1 MSIISEAIRTVR
13 PDLSAS
19 THFPPADTRGL
30 APSQLAY
37 LEGSTIQE
45 TLTPEAVLAAGRW
58 ERDLEALDQVLPLG
72 LIAER
77 EREQRVHAERMTRR
91 VSWIVAGLIGATL
104 LGICVGALGTR
115 DVVHAEMRPAAP
127 VSQTAATQ
135 AYAELISQQA
145 PPVVDAAAA
154 APTATEAGAASA
166 PAPTATAG
174 AVVVATAAPAPPPMV
189 AARTYAALA
198 PVRKGEAG
206 SFAPQPS
213 VGGYAEQPLVA
224 PDEVLVDGLSYA
236 HGDAGVSEELEI
248 ESPDAGDGEV
258 LFEAAPVPAA
268 GSRGKSSRK
277 SGGSIETANVDSGSD
292 DDGALR
298 VEGIFWDKE
307 RPLALIADKIV
318 EVGAKVKGCEVV
330 SIEPGAVTL
339 REHGALKVLRP

>member
-19 THFPPADTRGL
+19 TQFPPADTRGL

-77 EREQRVHAERMTRR
+77 EREQRAHAERMTRR
-91 VSWIVAGLIGATL
+91 ASWIVGGLIGATL
-104 LGICVGALGTR
+104 LGICVGALSTR

-135 AYAELISQQA
+135 AYAELISQQVPPTVEAAASPAVVAA
-145 PPVVDAAAA
+145 PPAPAEEIVVAAA
-154 APTATEAGAASA
+154 AP
-166 PAPTATAG
+166 
-174 AVVVATAAPAPPPMV
+174 VAPPPMV

-213 VGGYAEQPLVA
+213 AGGYTEQPLVA

-236 HGDAGVSEELEI
+236 HGDAGVGEEVEI
-248 ESPDAGDGEV
+248 ETADAGDSEV
-258 LFEAAPVPAA
+258 IFESAPVPTT
-268 GSRGKSSRK
+268 GSRGKSGRK
-277 SGGSIETANVDSGSD
+277 SGSIETANVDSGSG

-307 RPLALIADKIV
+307 RPMALIADKIV